1 MFGASLAIIST
12 IIGGGII
19 SVPYAFTAP
28 GFANGM
34 VINLTILC
42 FMLFT
47 TYFYLKAKD
56 YLGFSSIS
64 ELSYICFGR
73 ASVFVINFLLTF
85 VIFGI
90 LTLYM
95 LLFSRIAISLAEPY
109 VVDPKS
115 FMLNKVTYIALVSIL
130 TFPFLMKRSLADLK
144 FQSHI
149 LCAGVITLLMI
160 LTVKQFQVEQR
171 LDKPIVIEVKAQ
183 EFALERIV
191 DSVNILLT
199 SYGFVINLFPI
210 SN

>member
-28 GFANGM
+28 GFSNGL
-34 VINLTILC
+34 VINLAIIG

-47 TYFYLKAKD
+47 TYFYLKSKD

-73 ASVFVINFLLTF
+73 ASVFMINFLIAF

-109 VVDPKS
+109 VTDKNS
-115 FMLNKVTYIALVSIL
+115 ILMNKVTYIALVSIL
-130 TFPFLMKRSLADLK
+130 TFPFMMKRNLAELK
-144 FQSHI
+144 F
-149 LCAGVITLLMI
+149 
-160 LTVKQFQVEQR
+160 
-171 LDKPIVIEVKAQ
+171 
-183 EFALERIV
+183 
-191 DSVNILLT
+191 
-199 SYGFVINLFPI
+199 
-210 SN
+210 

>member
-1 MFGASLAIIST
+1 
-12 IIGGGII
+12 
-19 SVPYAFTAP
+19 
-28 GFANGM
+28 
-34 VINLTILC
+34 
-42 FMLFT
+42 MLFT

-73 ASVFVINFLLTF
+73 ASVYYINLLITF

-115 FMLNKVTYIALVSIL
+115 FLLNKVTYIVLVSIL
-130 TFPFLMKRSLADLK
+130 TFPFLMKRNLAELK

-160 LTVKQFQVEQR
+160 LTVKQFQIVPCLE
-171 LDKPIVIEVKAQ
+171 KPKLIED
-183 EFALERIV
+183 ERQ
-191 DSVNILLT
+191 
-199 SYGFVINLFPI
+199 
-210 SN
+210 

>member
-85 VIFGI
+85 VIFWDFDA
-90 LTLYM
+90 LHAA
-95 LLFSRIAISLAEPY
+95 LFKDCHFVGRTIRGRPQIVYAEQGNLHSARFNLDLPIFDEKKLGGLEVSEPY
-109 VVDPKS
+109 PLCGS
-115 FMLNKVTYIALVSIL
+115 NY
-130 TFPFLMKRSLADLK
+130 LADDTDRKAVSSGATLG
-144 FQSHI
+144 QTNSH
-149 LCAGVITLLMI
+149 
-160 LTVKQFQVEQR
+160 
-171 LDKPIVIEVKAQ
+171 
-183 EFALERIV
+183 
-191 DSVNILLT
+191 
-199 SYGFVINLFPI
+199 
-210 SN
+210 